1 MAIRSNALKV
11 SPVVR
16 TVVAAAIATGN
27 WEVLPRNRHYKLR
40 HIPSG
45 RMLVAPTSG
54 GDVRCAKNFAR
65 DLRHVEAGLPG
76 WGHSPDNDK
85 EIILN
90 PKKAD
95 KAKNKATIA
104 KKRS

>member
-1 MAIRSNALKV
+1 MALRSNALKV

-16 TVVAAAIATGN
+16 TVVAAAIASGD

-45 RMLVAPTSG
+45 RMIVAPTSG

-65 DLRHVEAGLPG
+65 DLRHVERGLPG
-76 WGHSPDNDK
+76 FGQSKDIDPATLTIVSP
-85 EIILN
+85 N
-90 PKKAD
+90 PKTKAHM
-95 KAKNKATIA
+95 A